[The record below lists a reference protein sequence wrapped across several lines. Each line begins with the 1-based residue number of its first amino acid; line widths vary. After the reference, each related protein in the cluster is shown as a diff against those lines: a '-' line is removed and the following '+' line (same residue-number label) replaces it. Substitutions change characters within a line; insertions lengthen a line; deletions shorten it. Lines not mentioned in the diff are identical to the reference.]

1 VQARLASPRHC
12 EAPGVALQLR
22 TAMNIVGGAMIGK
35 TIDPIAVGEGQPS
48 AIACASG
55 PNAPNAATD

>member
-1 VQARLASPRHC
+1 
-12 EAPGVALQLR
+12 VALQLR